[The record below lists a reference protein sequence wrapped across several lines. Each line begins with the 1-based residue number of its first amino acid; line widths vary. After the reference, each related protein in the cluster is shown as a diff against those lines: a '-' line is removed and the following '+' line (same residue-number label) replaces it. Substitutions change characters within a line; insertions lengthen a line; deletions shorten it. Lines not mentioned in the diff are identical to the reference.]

1 MVFVVVSGLPGAGK
15 STVGEVVANQLQVPC
30 LDKDDFLDRLL
41 DCSSNPQRER
51 STLSRSADAMFIERA
66 RQTGGAV
73 LVSFWQRPELSTRSG
88 TPTEWLAELPDP
100 IELWCQCPPEIA
112 VHRFLNR
119 RRHPGH
125 GDEPR
130 RSDQLL
136 EQFESLDRL
145 GPLGV
150 GRLIRIDSSG
160 PIDIDGLAER
170 ILHPGAGQR
179 SVS

>member
-15 STVGEVVANQLQVPC
+15 STIGRAVAGQLQLPC

-41 DCSSNPQRER
+41 DSSSNTQMER
-51 STLSRSADAMFIERA
+51 SALSRNADAMFIESA
-66 RQTGGAV
+66 KQADGAV
-73 LVSFWQRPELSTRSG
+73 LVSFWRRPELSTTSG
-88 TPTEWLAELPDP
+88 TPTEWLAELSDP
-100 IELWCQCPPEIA
+100 IELWCQCPPETA
-112 VHRFLNR
+112 VRRFLTR

-125 GDEPR
+125 GDEAR

-150 GRLIRIDSSG
+150 GRLVLVDSSG
-160 PIDIDGLAER
+160 QLDIDELAER
-170 ILHPGAGQR
+170 VLHPEAGGR
-179 SVS
+179 GDS